1 MSPYPTSTCE
11 QGVDTERILYS
22 LGDVVQLLNDIYV
35 NAWVF
40 NTASHAGYY
49 VRAIA
54 LINLLA
60 GE

>member
-1 MSPYPTSTCE
+1 M
-11 QGVDTERILYS
+11 DTERILYS